1 MREMK
6 DSGVEWIGEIPANW
20 KIIRLKGLFDF
31 GKGLPITKENLIE
44 MGIPVISYGQI
55 HAKFNNGVN
64 IDDRL
69 FRFVSNSYLQTN
81 SNALVNFGD
90 ILIADTSED
99 LEGCGN
105 AVQIDRDTTIFA
117 GYHTIILQS
126 KRKRD
131 NKYLAYEMLT
141 DMWRSQL
148 RSRATGV
155 KLFSISRKMLGECIY
170 IYPPIED
177 QQKIAAH
184 LDRKC
189 TQIDALISNAQQ
201 QIEKLKAYKQSVIT
215 ETVTKGLD
223 PDVKMKDSGVEWI
236 GEIPEHWEV
245 IRLKFL
251 LQYIIDCPHETPNY
265 SFDGEYYV
273 IRTADE
279 DYGFLRA
286 DEQMYRLDEK
296 EYKHRIR
303 RLSLDKDDIV
313 YGREGERWGLA
324 CIVPESNKYCLGQR
338 MMQFRCNE
346 HIVPMFIM
354 WALNS
359 KNIYVQGCFDTL
371 GSTSPHV
378 NISTI
383 INYEIPIPSYEEQN
397 KLASFLEEKC
407 SRIDKLIALKQQKI
421 EKLQQ
426 YKKSLIYEYVTG
438 KKEV

>member
-1 MREMK
+1 MREMNSTGIVWCPSIPSDWEVRRVK
-6 DSGVEWIGEIPANW
+6 DCFYISKVKAGTKNPVVLKLARSGVQVKDVTVNGGQMAESYDDYNPVQVGDLLVNPMDLYSGANCNVSEVEGVISPAYVNLRAKETLNPYYFDYYF
-20 KIIRLKGLFDF
+20 KIQYWTMAMFAH
-31 GKGLPITKENLIE
+31 GKG
-44 MGIPVISYGQI
+44 VSYDNRWTI
-55 HAKFNNGVN
+55 
-64 IDDRL
+64 
-69 FRFVSNSYLQTN
+69 
-81 SNALVNFGD
+81 NAESV
-90 ILIADTSED
+90 
-99 LEGCGN
+99 
-105 AVQIDRDTTIFA
+105 
-117 GYHTIILQS
+117 
-126 KRKRD
+126 K
-131 NKYLAYEMLT
+131 AYELPFPSVSEQNAIV
-141 DMWRSQL
+141 DII
-148 RSRATGV
+148 
-155 KLFSISRKMLGECIY
+155 K
-170 IYPPIED
+170 
-177 QQKIAAH
+177 
-184 LDRKC
+184 RKC
-189 TQIDALISNAQQ
+189 TQIDALITNAKQ

-223 PDVKMKDSGVEWI
+223 PDVTMKDSGVEWI
-236 GEIPEHWEV
+236 GEIPEHWKV

-265 SFDGEYYV
+265 SFDGKYYV

-397 KLASFLEEKC
+397 KLASFLQEKC
-407 SRIDKLIALKQQKI
+407 SRIDQLIDLKQQKI

>member
-6 DSGVEWIGEIPANW
+6 KTTIPFCEYIPDKWQVLQNRYLFCNHSVKVGENYNEYQLLSLTTSGVKKKDINASGGKVPTSYYNYQTVSNGDMIFC
-20 KIIRLKGLFDF
+20 LFDLDCSAVF
-31 GKGLPITKENLIE
+31 SGLSSFEGMITSAYDVFKPEEKYVDKHYIE
-44 MGIPVISYGQI
+44 YWFQYVFSYRYYKMYSKSIRYTITSDMFKAITTPV
-55 HAKFNNGVN
+55 
-64 IDDRL
+64 
-69 FRFVSNSYLQTN
+69 
-81 SNALVNFGD
+81 
-90 ILIADTSED
+90 
-99 LEGCGN
+99 
-105 AVQIDRDTTIFA
+105 
-117 GYHTIILQS
+117 
-126 KRKRD
+126 
-131 NKYLAYEMLT
+131 
-141 DMWRSQL
+141 
-148 RSRATGV
+148 
-155 KLFSISRKMLGECIY
+155 
-170 IYPPIED
+170 PPIEE
-177 QQKIAAH
+177 QRRIGEY
-184 LDRKC
+184 LDSKC

-236 GEIPEHWEV
+236 GEIPEHWKV

-407 SRIDKLIALKQQKI
+407 SQIDKLIALKQQKI

>member
-6 DSGVEWIGEIPANW
+6 DSGVAWIGEIPEQWDISTINSLYTLRNQKVSDRDYPPLSVTMKGIVPQLETAAKTDAHDDRKLVKKGDFAINSRSDRRGSCGISDYDGSVSLINTVLTPRGEMHPVYYNW
-20 KIIRLKGLFDF
+20 LFHSSSFADEF
-31 GKGLPITKENLIE
+31 YRWGHGIVDDLWTTRWQEMRNIT
-44 MGIPVISYGQI
+44 IPVPEY
-55 HAKFNNGVN
+55 
-64 IDDRL
+64 
-69 FRFVSNSYLQTN
+69 
-81 SNALVNFGD
+81 
-90 ILIADTSED
+90 
-99 LEGCGN
+99 
-105 AVQIDRDTTIFA
+105 AV
-117 GYHTIILQS
+117 
-126 KRKRD
+126 
-131 NKYLAYEMLT
+131 
-141 DMWRSQL
+141 
-148 RSRATGV
+148 
-155 KLFSISRKMLGECIY
+155 
-170 IYPPIED
+170 

>member
-1 MREMK
+1 MREMNSTGIVWCPSIPSDWEVRRVK
-6 DSGVEWIGEIPANW
+6 DCFYISKVKAGTKNPVVLKLARSGVQVKDVTVNGGQMAESYDDYNPVQVGDLLLNPMDLYSGANCNVSEVEGVISPAYVNLRAKETLNPYYFDYYF
-20 KIIRLKGLFDF
+20 KIQYWTMAMFAH
-31 GKGLPITKENLIE
+31 GKGVSYDNRWTINAESVKAYELPF
-44 MGIPVISYGQI
+44 PS
-55 HAKFNNGVN
+55 
-64 IDDRL
+64 
-69 FRFVSNSYLQTN
+69 VSEQ
-81 SNALVNFGD
+81 NAIVD
-90 ILIADTSED
+90 II
-99 LEGCGN
+99 
-105 AVQIDRDTTIFA
+105 
-117 GYHTIILQS
+117 
-126 KRKRD
+126 KRK
-131 NKYLAYEMLT
+131 
-141 DMWRSQL
+141 S
-148 RSRATGV
+148 
-155 KLFSISRKMLGECIY
+155 
-170 IYPPIED
+170 
-177 QQKIAAH
+177 
-184 LDRKC
+184 

-236 GEIPEHWEV
+236 GEIPEHWKV

-407 SRIDKLIALKQQKI
+407 SQIDKLIALKQQKI

>member
-6 DSGVEWIGEIPANW
+6 DSGVAWIGEIPARWGIN
-20 KIIRLKGLFDF
+20 RLKSFALTHFGGCWGDDAKGNENDVLCIRIADFDF
-31 GKGLPITKENLIE
+31 SSQTVKESASTMRNYTQAQIEKGLLKDGDLIIE
-44 MGIPVISYGQI
+44 KSGGGDKTPVGRVVVYEKSRFPK
-55 HAKFNNGVN
+55 AMFANFSECLRPKN
-64 IDDRL
+64 ID
-69 FRFVSNSYLQTN
+69 
-81 SNALVNFGD
+81 
-90 ILIADTSED
+90 
-99 LEGCGN
+99 
-105 AVQIDRDTTIFA
+105 
-117 GYHTIILQS
+117 
-126 KRKRD
+126 
-131 NKYLAYEMLT
+131 NKFLAYQLKALYYSV
-141 DMWRSQL
+141 DMHYYFNQT
-148 RSRATGV
+148 TG
-155 KLFSISRKMLGECIY
+155 LQNLDMQTYLNAMMCFPTME
-170 IYPPIED
+170 E

-223 PDVKMKDSGVEWI
+223 PDVAMKDSGVEWI

-251 LQYIIDCPHETPNY
+251 LQYIIDCP
-265 SFDGEYYV
+265 
-273 IRTADE
+273 ADE

-397 KLASFLEEKC
+397 KLASFLQEKC
-407 SRIDKLIALKQQKI
+407 SQIDKLIALKQQKI

>member
-6 DSGVEWIGEIPANW
+6 DSGVEWIGEIPISW
-20 KIIRLKGLFDF
+20 VQKKVKYIVSISSGSFISKEQYEDD
-31 GKGLPITKENLIE
+31 GKY
-44 MGIPVISYGQI
+44 PVIGANGEI
-55 HAKFNNGVN
+55 GRTNKCNNQEYVITTGRVGTIGTAHKVQKSWITDNVLIMSDIKAN
-64 IDDRL
+64 IDYFRYAISSFDYQHMTAGTAMPLITATKINNQVIPFPSRL
-69 FRFVSNSYLQTN
+69 V
-81 SNALVNFGD
+81 
-90 ILIADTSED
+90 
-99 LEGCGN
+99 
-105 AVQIDRDTTIFA
+105 
-117 GYHTIILQS
+117 
-126 KRKRD
+126 
-131 NKYLAYEMLT
+131 
-141 DMWRSQL
+141 
-148 RSRATGV
+148 
-155 KLFSISRKMLGECIY
+155 
-170 IYPPIED
+170 

>member
-6 DSGVEWIGEIPANW
+6 DSGVAWIGEIPETW
-20 KIIRLKGLFDF
+20 KTMPVKNVFE
-31 GKGLPITKENLIE
+31 ITRGRVIAKTEIEGEARENYY
-44 MGIPVISYGQI
+44 PVYSSQT
-55 HAKFNNGVN
+55 ANNGVLGY
-64 IDDRL
+64 I
-69 FRFVSNSYLQTN
+69 QTFDYSVDSLTWTTDGAKAGTVFLRRGKYSITN
-81 SNALVNFGD
+81 VCG
-90 ILIADTSED
+90 ILTLKTSEQC
-99 LEGCGN
+99 LEFLHYTVSYSAFNCRRADIN
-105 AVQIDRDTTIFA
+105 
-117 GYHTIILQS
+117 GYKIMSNEMAIIPIVL
-126 KRKRD
+126 
-131 NKYLAYEMLT
+131 
-141 DMWRSQL
+141 
-148 RSRATGV
+148 
-155 KLFSISRKMLGECIY
+155 
-170 IYPPIED
+170 PPIST

-223 PDVKMKDSGVEWI
+223 PDVQMKDSGVEWI
-236 GEIPEHWEV
+236 GEIPEHWKV

-397 KLASFLEEKC
+397 KLASFLQEKS
-407 SRIDKLIALKQQKI
+407 SRIDKLIDLKQQKI

>member
-6 DSGVEWIGEIPANW
+6 KTTIPFCEYIPDKWQVLQNRYLFCNHSVKVGENYNEYQLLSLTTSGVKKKDINASGGKVPTSYYNYQTVSNGDMIFC
-20 KIIRLKGLFDF
+20 LFDLDCSAVF
-31 GKGLPITKENLIE
+31 SGLSSFEGMITSAYDVFKPEEKYVDKHYIE
-44 MGIPVISYGQI
+44 YWFQYVFSYRYYKMYSKSIRYTITSDMFKAITTPV
-55 HAKFNNGVN
+55 
-64 IDDRL
+64 
-69 FRFVSNSYLQTN
+69 
-81 SNALVNFGD
+81 
-90 ILIADTSED
+90 
-99 LEGCGN
+99 
-105 AVQIDRDTTIFA
+105 
-117 GYHTIILQS
+117 
-126 KRKRD
+126 
-131 NKYLAYEMLT
+131 
-141 DMWRSQL
+141 
-148 RSRATGV
+148 
-155 KLFSISRKMLGECIY
+155 
-170 IYPPIED
+170 PPIEE
-177 QQKIAAH
+177 QRRIGEY
-184 LDRKC
+184 LDSKC

-236 GEIPEHWEV
+236 GEIPEHWKV

>member
-1 MREMK
+1 MREMNSTGIVWCPSIQSDWEVRRVK
-6 DSGVEWIGEIPANW
+6 DCFYISKVKAGTKNPVVLKLARCGVQVKDVTVNGGQMAESYDDYNPVQVGDLLLNPMDLYSGANCNVSEVEGVISPAYVNLRAKETLNPYYFDYYF
-20 KIIRLKGLFDF
+20 KIQYWTMAMFAH
-31 GKGLPITKENLIE
+31 GKGVSYDNRWTINAESVKAYELPF
-44 MGIPVISYGQI
+44 PS
-55 HAKFNNGVN
+55 
-64 IDDRL
+64 
-69 FRFVSNSYLQTN
+69 VSEQ
-81 SNALVNFGD
+81 NAIVD
-90 ILIADTSED
+90 II
-99 LEGCGN
+99 
-105 AVQIDRDTTIFA
+105 
-117 GYHTIILQS
+117 
-126 KRKRD
+126 KRK
-131 NKYLAYEMLT
+131 
-141 DMWRSQL
+141 S
-148 RSRATGV
+148 
-155 KLFSISRKMLGECIY
+155 
-170 IYPPIED
+170 
-177 QQKIAAH
+177 
-184 LDRKC
+184 